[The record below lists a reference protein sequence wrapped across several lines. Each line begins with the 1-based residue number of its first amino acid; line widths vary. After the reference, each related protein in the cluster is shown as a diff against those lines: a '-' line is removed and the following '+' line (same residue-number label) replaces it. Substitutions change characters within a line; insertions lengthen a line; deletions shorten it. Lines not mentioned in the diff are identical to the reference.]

1 MILGRR
7 KDVIEAAAAQ
17 LSKETGRTCIG
28 VSGDVRDPKAL
39 KEAVRQGIAKFG
51 RLDYVICGQSQC

>member
-17 LSKETGRTCIG
+17 LSKETGRRCIG

-51 RLDYVICGQSQC
+51 RLDYVICGKN